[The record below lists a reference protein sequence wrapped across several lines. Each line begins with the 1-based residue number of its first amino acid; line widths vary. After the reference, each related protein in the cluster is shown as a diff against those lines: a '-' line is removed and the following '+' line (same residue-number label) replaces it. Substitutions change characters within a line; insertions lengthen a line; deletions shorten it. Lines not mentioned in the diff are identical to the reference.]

1 MHTQQL
7 RQCSILRPWASW
19 YLTLKCRF
27 ANNQGYRCCE
37 AKNDSRTHVPPS
49 ARSRAVRNPLRR
61 RMVVT
66 LRCREFKMWWR
77 SLQKQGKKVPNQN
90 KDRNAQRSEETM
102 RARPNN
108 LSLTRFIVRQLG
120 CHSNK
125 AENLTELI
133 FPSVEDWSDFSIS
146 CIQKLRRILVLVI
159 YITNK
164 KNKEQLCLNNDNRQT
179 DHNLA
184 FDKITDLGVR
194 IVRFIQSR
202 LFGEVGERGIYSE
215 GVERRARYK
224 KINRR
229 AKGDKDIEER
239 ETER

>member
-1 MHTQQL
+1 
-7 RQCSILRPWASW
+7 
-19 YLTLKCRF
+19 
-27 ANNQGYRCCE
+27 
-37 AKNDSRTHVPPS
+37 
-49 ARSRAVRNPLRR
+49 
-61 RMVVT
+61 
-66 LRCREFKMWWR
+66 MWWR

-184 FDKITDLGVR
+184 FDKVTDLGVR

-215 GVERRARYK
+215 GVERRARYI
-224 KINRR
+224 KIHRR
-229 AKGDKDIEER
+229 AKRDKDIEER